1 MKCKIVTPESLF
13 FEGDVDSII
22 MPGLDGDLGI
32 LEDHA
37 PIITLLSEGRL
48 QIGSAGKIKLYQI
61 ESGFS
66 EVKDNNVV
74 IFTNKITSK

>member
-1 MKCKIVTPESLF
+1 MRCKIVTPESLF
-13 FEGDVDSII
+13 FEGQVDSII

-37 PIITLLSEGRL
+37 PIITLLRKGRL
-48 QIGSAGKIKLYQI
+48 EIDSAGKLTQYQI
-61 ESGFS
+61 EKGFS

-74 IFTNKITSK
+74 IFTNKIK